1 MSNSTRHTLR
11 DLLSVLVVLAAGL
24 FVVALATRGLTH
36 RGGSEA
42 LAGVA
47 TVSRSD
53 SAYAEPP
60 PPDAT
65 PKVHIRLVVDYGD
78 GVEKHF
84 TTLTHTAGVTAL
96 DALLAAKAHA
106 RGIKLAY
113 TGKGPTAF
121 ITEIEGL
128 KNEGAGKGKKNWQF
142 FINDAFATEGAG
154 AAPLKPGDT
163 IRWVYTTWQGK

>member
-11 DLLSVLVVLAAGL
+11 NLFSVLVVLAAGL

-42 LAGVA
+42 VAGVT
-47 TVSRSD
+47 TVSRSN
-53 SAYAEPP
+53 SSGAEPP

-65 PKVHIRLVVDYGD
+65 LKIHVRLVIDYGD

-84 TTLTHTAGVTAL
+84 TTITHTAGMTAL
-96 DALLAAKAHA
+96 DALLAAKAHV
-106 RGIKLAY
+106 RGIKLAF
-113 TGKGPTAF
+113 TGKGETAF
-121 ITEIEGL
+121 ITEIEEL
-128 KNEGAGKGKKNWQF
+128 KNQGTGKDKKNWQF
-142 FINDAFATEGAG
+142 FINDAFAAAGAG